1 MSRSLIGAMEPPSP
15 VTSVVTP
22 IITLLIARGSMRT
35 FCSDCPSMSMK
46 PGATTSPRASI
57 VRFARA
63 QGATREPDAH
73 DAVAR
78 RLRPRGRPRARPV
91 HDAPPD

>member
-1 MSRSLIGAMEPPSP
+1 MEPPSP

-22 IITLLIARGSMRT
+22 CMTLLIARGSMRT

-57 VRFARA
+57 VAPRARRR
-63 QGATREPDAH
+63 GHATDAH
-73 DAVAR
+73 DAVAAHGDVR
-78 RLRPRGRPRARPV
+78 
-91 HDAPPD
+91 H